1 MMDKRDLG
9 VFVVLGF
16 LLMGFAACLLRAAG
30 QANAQQKG
38 LEDYLKSAKAVAVQ
52 KGAASGRG
60 APWIVSL
67 NDGKSALRGIFKYVD
82 QPRPSIIVMC
92 YKYELAAYE
101 LAKLLG
107 LDIVPP
113 VVEREIDKRKGSLQL
128 FLESCLSESDRRAK
142 KIAPPD
148 PKAFE
153 NALEELSV
161 FENLTYCKRSLKD
174 ILIHKDTWRVC
185 RVDFAEAFET
195 IPELLPEAAIARC
208 SRRLYRS
215 LLDIRPLDVE
225 SKLKPYLNAQ
235 EIKALLGRMIII
247 IEKLRNSIKDKGE
260 PAVIFDLETK

>member
-1 MMDKRDLG
+1 MMGKRDLG
-9 VFVVLGF
+9 VLVVLGL
-16 LLMGFAACLLRAAG
+16 LLMGFTTTLLRASG

-52 KGAASGRG
+52 KGAQSGRG
-60 APWIVSL
+60 APWRVSL
-67 NDGKSALRGIFKYVD
+67 DDGKSSLRAIFKYVD
-82 QPRPSIIVMC
+82 QPRPGIIVMC

-113 VVEREIDKRKGSLQL
+113 VVEREIEKRKGSLQV
-128 FLESCLSESDRRAK
+128 FLEGCLAESDRRAK

-148 PKAFE
+148 PQAFE
-153 NALEELSV
+153 NALEELGV
-161 FENLTYCKRSLKD
+161 FENLTYCGRALKD
-174 ILIHKDTWRVC
+174 ILIHKDTWRIC
-185 RVDFAEAFET
+185 RVDFAEAFEP

-225 SKLKPYLNAQ
+225 ATLKPYLNAQ

-247 IEKLRNSIKDKGE
+247 IEKLRNSIKEKGE
-260 PAVIFDLETK
+260 AAVIFDLGMK